1 MGKGDRDVRS
11 RVVPGALTG
20 TLSPLAKCFNPERIT
35 HVSQEH
41 MENTDMDLHR
51 SLAMTGVGETEP
63 PCLNNIA
70 TMGLADSIETEQ
82 PVAEADVAEPG
93 GPAVTGTG
101 GPVEWKK
108 KMRPA
113 ADRTGASGSRN
124 GRTEAPVTFEFGSR
138 SENVMPASGLAETG
152 TGSPVGIMKERSD
165 VDGSAE
171 IGMRTGTE
179 TGEPVVA
186 GTAFTTVAEVYAPI
200 SGRKSQ
206 EGSDSGGL
214 DPSGNSTMDRTD
226 LNELGKRSGMMES
239 GLCRNQS
246 GNGGHARD
254 NCARGPDVIREV
266 SNTDQR
272 LKLSECSL
280 DCSLDSDSEEENE
293 IMVGVVGST
302 APWYLTGWTNDVE
315 VEFMIDT
322 GCQVTILATSVF
334 DRMCDIHPEVKLGLK
349 PCAKRLVSADSS
361 PLGVKGRVNLN
372 IVFPGLRCDMWCVVA
387 DIGTDGLLGTEALH
401 SSLPHQLDLHTGQLR
416 ADGRPTL
423 QLHQQ
428 HSPPLASCSLITAV
442 VLPPNSEV
450 VAEFSITGDQVGSCA
465 LIDPNW
471 GLTEEFGV
479 MVGHTLVDATSPL
492 ANVLLINLSE
502 DEVVLPL
509 HSNVGTLV
517 PVMSVSVARSV
528 DAVPELGTAE
538 LPEYLED
545 IIQGSH
551 PSLGE
556 SGRQLLRELLHKYEH
571 VFPAPGEPVTGRTKS
586 VQHEIETNEARPV
599 RCGPRR
605 LAPAGL
611 RREQDCV
618 KEMLSGGQIEPSDS
632 PWASPVVLV
641 TKKDGSTRFCVDYRR
656 LNSLTVK
663 DAYPLPR
670 IDDSLR
676 LLGNQQWF
684 STMDLA
690 SGYWQVAMSPDA
702 QKKAAFVTNEGLFQF
717 RVMPFGL
724 CNAPATFERLMDRVL
739 CGMRWSR
746 CLVYLDDVI
755 SFGKS
760 VPEAIGRLEEVLSRL
775 SDYGLQLKAKKCTF
789 MQTEVGFLGHIVGR
803 SGLACDPDKLSA
815 VRNWHEPTKL
825 KGVRQFIGFVGY
837 YRRFVKD
844 FAKLADP
851 LVSLTRKGAP
861 FLWGRDQQDSFDSL
875 KACLLCAPILGFP
888 TENDRFVLDT
898 DASLFAIGGVLSQI
912 QNEEEVVI
920 AYASRSL
927 RLSQRRYCTTRR
939 EMLAAV
945 VMCTHFRSYLRGSQF
960 TLRTDHSSLRWLQKF
975 KNEDGMLARWYLLL
989 GQFSVTFEYRPGAL
1003 HNNADGMSRQCGQ
1016 CRRPD
1021 CPVSAADI
1029 ALIDNDAQSL
1039 MVDQPFATSEMG
1051 DSMDA
1056 DLLPEGSGETWVASA
1071 LLDELT
1077 NDLPTPGVGD
1087 SLVSDT
1093 ASDKILQTVR
1103 SWVDSGLAPPWRE
1116 CAGFSPELRSWR
1128 LQIGNIKIDPEG
1140 RLWRRRSPPAVGS
1153 QLVIPVLKR
1162 REFIREFHDSLFAG
1176 HMGVTRTVYRLLD
1189 RVYWPGLRGDVQTY
1203 IKSCTVCIARKSPC
1217 PRKIPMGHVEVG
1229 HRWDRVAM
1237 DLLDMSVTTARGNRY
1252 VLVIV
1257 DCFTRW
1263 TEAFPLPDKT
1273 AQSVADAFFN
1283 NVVCRFGMP
1292 IVIHSDQGREFE
1304 NKILHELCL
1313 IGGSHKTRT
1322 SPYHPESDGMVE
1334 RFNRTLLMMLA
1345 MVAGKNRDDWD
1356 DLLPAV
1362 MMAYRSSVHES
1373 TGYSPYRLMFG
1384 EECTLPMDIGLPTDP
1399 SQPQEELTS
1408 PYAIW
1413 VRDALEEAY
1422 EQVRL
1427 HSGQAVRRQK
1437 RLFDRRAVTRTFAKG
1452 DWVMRYYAPA
1462 KKCKLDSAWVGP
1474 YLVVSFMGWTIGIQK
1489 DAYSPIIMIHC
1500 QDAKKVPRPAGA
1512 VSWLTSKENSIEP
1525 SVTVLGASTMPRTD
1539 PNSVS
1544 LESASR
1550 EVEGVVTDVQSVRKC
1565 SVSITSSVDV
1575 SSATVISVP
1584 SKGEGALVT
1593 LDSSSVIHPFHVHK
1607 LDSGPV
1613 RLMTVAHAFNYRVA
1627 VLRDGVRS
1635 ALRVG
1640 RSRKAERCF
1649 LTNANIPWGQQVMV
1663 MFQIVSTL
1671 MAEVPEFELVMREL
1685 QGIQPHIQLEDDIWG
1700 HDGKCG
1706 EACACLLTDRTE
1718 AFVHCLI
1725 PPPPPVSPTLIP
1737 NSGSTA
1743 SDGMAGGFS
1752 FRDDCGYLGVG
1763 RPGSIPF
1770 VSMRPGAYGRL
1781 LLMVYVRWKSGL
1793 LIHSD
1798 WIRPVTRGAWRGV
1811 QSGQEEEPDPTAGPG
1826 EGS

>member
-1 MGKGDRDVRS
+1 M
-11 RVVPGALTG
+11 
-20 TLSPLAKCFNPERIT
+20 
-35 HVSQEH
+35 
-41 MENTDMDLHR
+41 
-51 SLAMTGVGETEP
+51 
-63 PCLNNIA
+63 
-70 TMGLADSIETEQ
+70 
-82 PVAEADVAEPG
+82 
-93 GPAVTGTG
+93 
-101 GPVEWKK
+101 
-108 KMRPA
+108 
-113 ADRTGASGSRN
+113 
-124 GRTEAPVTFEFGSR
+124 
-138 SENVMPASGLAETG
+138 
-152 TGSPVGIMKERSD
+152 
-165 VDGSAE
+165 
-171 IGMRTGTE
+171 
-179 TGEPVVA
+179 
-186 GTAFTTVAEVYAPI
+186 
-200 SGRKSQ
+200 
-206 EGSDSGGL
+206 
-214 DPSGNSTMDRTD
+214 
-226 LNELGKRSGMMES
+226 
-239 GLCRNQS
+239 
-246 GNGGHARD
+246 
-254 NCARGPDVIREV
+254 
-266 SNTDQR
+266 
-272 LKLSECSL
+272 
-280 DCSLDSDSEEENE
+280 
-293 IMVGVVGST
+293 
-302 APWYLTGWTNDVE
+302 
-315 VEFMIDT
+315 
-322 GCQVTILATSVF
+322 
-334 DRMCDIHPEVKLGLK
+334 
-349 PCAKRLVSADSS
+349 
-361 PLGVKGRVNLN
+361 
-372 IVFPGLRCDMWCVVA
+372 
-387 DIGTDGLLGTEALH
+387 
-401 SSLPHQLDLHTGQLR
+401 
-416 ADGRPTL
+416 
-423 QLHQQ
+423 
-428 HSPPLASCSLITAV
+428 
-442 VLPPNSEV
+442 
-450 VAEFSITGDQVGSCA
+450 
-465 LIDPNW
+465 
-471 GLTEEFGV
+471 
-479 MVGHTLVDATSPL
+479 
-492 ANVLLINLSE
+492 
-502 DEVVLPL
+502 
-509 HSNVGTLV
+509 
-517 PVMSVSVARSV
+517 
-528 DAVPELGTAE
+528 
-538 LPEYLED
+538 
-545 IIQGSH
+545 
-551 PSLGE
+551 
-556 SGRQLLRELLHKYEH
+556 
-571 VFPAPGEPVTGRTKS
+571 
-586 VQHEIETNEARPV
+586 
-599 RCGPRR
+599 
-605 LAPAGL
+605 
-611 RREQDCV
+611 
-618 KEMLSGGQIEPSDS
+618 
-632 PWASPVVLV
+632 
-641 TKKDGSTRFCVDYRR
+641 
-656 LNSLTVK
+656 
-663 DAYPLPR
+663 
-670 IDDSLR
+670 
-676 LLGNQQWF
+676 
-684 STMDLA
+684 
-690 SGYWQVAMSPDA
+690 
-702 QKKAAFVTNEGLFQF
+702 
-717 RVMPFGL
+717 
-724 CNAPATFERLMDRVL
+724 
-739 CGMRWSR
+739 
-746 CLVYLDDVI
+746 
-755 SFGKS
+755 
-760 VPEAIGRLEEVLSRL
+760 
-775 SDYGLQLKAKKCTF
+775 
-789 MQTEVGFLGHIVGR
+789 GR

-861 FLWGRDQQDSFDSL
+861 FLWGQDQQDSFDSL

-927 RLSQRRYCTTRR
+927 WLSQRRYCTTRR

-1029 ALIDNDAQSL
+1029 AVIDNDAQSL
-1039 MVDQPFATSEMG
+1039 MIDQPFATSEMG

-1273 AQSVADAFFN
+1273 AHSVADAFFN

-1539 PNSVS
+1539 QNSLS
-1544 LESASR
+1544 LESPSR
-1550 EVEGVVTDVQSVRKC
+1550 EMEGVATDVQSVRKC

-1575 SSATVISVP
+1575 SSATLNSVP

-1700 HDGKCG
+1700 HGGKCG

-1725 PPPPPVSPTLIP
+1725 PPPCFTYFDS
-1737 NSGSTA
+1737 
-1743 SDGMAGGFS
+1743 
-1752 FRDDCGYLGVG
+1752 
-1763 RPGSIPF
+1763 
-1770 VSMRPGAYGRL
+1770 
-1781 LLMVYVRWKSGL
+1781 
-1793 LIHSD
+1793 
-1798 WIRPVTRGAWRGV
+1798 
-1811 QSGQEEEPDPTAGPG
+1811 
-1826 EGS
+1826 

>member
-1 MGKGDRDVRS
+1 MW
-11 RVVPGALTG
+11 
-20 TLSPLAKCFNPERIT
+20 
-35 HVSQEH
+35 
-41 MENTDMDLHR
+41 
-51 SLAMTGVGETEP
+51 
-63 PCLNNIA
+63 
-70 TMGLADSIETEQ
+70 
-82 PVAEADVAEPG
+82 VA
-93 GPAVTGTG
+93 
-101 GPVEWKK
+101 
-108 KMRPA
+108 
-113 ADRTGASGSRN
+113 
-124 GRTEAPVTFEFGSR
+124 
-138 SENVMPASGLAETG
+138 
-152 TGSPVGIMKERSD
+152 
-165 VDGSAE
+165 
-171 IGMRTGTE
+171 
-179 TGEPVVA
+179 
-186 GTAFTTVAEVYAPI
+186 
-200 SGRKSQ
+200 
-206 EGSDSGGL
+206 
-214 DPSGNSTMDRTD
+214 
-226 LNELGKRSGMMES
+226 
-239 GLCRNQS
+239 
-246 GNGGHARD
+246 
-254 NCARGPDVIREV
+254 
-266 SNTDQR
+266 
-272 LKLSECSL
+272 
-280 DCSLDSDSEEENE
+280 
-293 IMVGVVGST
+293 
-302 APWYLTGWTNDVE
+302 
-315 VEFMIDT
+315 
-322 GCQVTILATSVF
+322 
-334 DRMCDIHPEVKLGLK
+334 
-349 PCAKRLVSADSS
+349 
-361 PLGVKGRVNLN
+361 
-372 IVFPGLRCDMWCVVA
+372 
-387 DIGTDGLLGTEALH
+387 
-401 SSLPHQLDLHTGQLR
+401 
-416 ADGRPTL
+416 
-423 QLHQQ
+423 
-428 HSPPLASCSLITAV
+428 
-442 VLPPNSEV
+442 
-450 VAEFSITGDQVGSCA
+450 
-465 LIDPNW
+465 
-471 GLTEEFGV
+471 
-479 MVGHTLVDATSPL
+479 
-492 ANVLLINLSE
+492 
-502 DEVVLPL
+502 
-509 HSNVGTLV
+509 
-517 PVMSVSVARSV
+517 
-528 DAVPELGTAE
+528 
-538 LPEYLED
+538 
-545 IIQGSH
+545 
-551 PSLGE
+551 
-556 SGRQLLRELLHKYEH
+556 
-571 VFPAPGEPVTGRTKS
+571 
-586 VQHEIETNEARPV
+586 
-599 RCGPRR
+599 
-605 LAPAGL
+605 
-611 RREQDCV
+611 
-618 KEMLSGGQIEPSDS
+618 
-632 PWASPVVLV
+632 
-641 TKKDGSTRFCVDYRR
+641 
-656 LNSLTVK
+656 
-663 DAYPLPR
+663 
-670 IDDSLR
+670 
-676 LLGNQQWF
+676 
-684 STMDLA
+684 
-690 SGYWQVAMSPDA
+690 
-702 QKKAAFVTNEGLFQF
+702 
-717 RVMPFGL
+717 
-724 CNAPATFERLMDRVL
+724 
-739 CGMRWSR
+739 
-746 CLVYLDDVI
+746 
-755 SFGKS
+755 
-760 VPEAIGRLEEVLSRL
+760 
-775 SDYGLQLKAKKCTF
+775 
-789 MQTEVGFLGHIVGR
+789 HIV
-803 SGLACDPDKLSA
+803 GLACDPDKLSA

-861 FLWGRDQQDSFDSL
+861 FMWGRDQQDSFDSL

-888 TENDRFVLDT
+888 TEDDRFVLDT

-1029 ALIDNDAQSL
+1029 ALTENDAQSL

-1116 CAGFSPELRSWR
+1116 CAGLSPELRSWR
-1128 LQIGNIKIDPEG
+1128 LQIGNIKIDSEG

-1313 IGGSHKTRT
+1313 IGGSHKTRM

-1362 MMAYRSSVHES
+1362 MMAYRSSVHKS

-1384 EECTLPMDIGLPTDP
+1384 EECTLPMDIGLPAEP

-1437 RLFDRRAVTRTFAKG
+1437 RLFDRRAVKRIFAKG

-1489 DAYSPIIMIHC
+1489 DAYSPIIRIHC

-1512 VSWLTSKENSIEP
+1512 VSWLTSKETSIKP

-1539 PNSVS
+1539 PNSLS
-1544 LESASR
+1544 LKSATR
-1550 EVEGVVTDVQSVRKC
+1550 EVEGVATDAQSVREC

-1575 SSATVISVP
+1575 SSATLISVP
-1584 SKGEGALVT
+1584 SKGEGASVA

-1613 RLMTVAHAFNYRVA
+1613 RLMTIAHAFNYRVA

-1685 QGIQPHIQLEDDIWG
+1685 QGIQPHIQLADDIWG

-1725 PPPPPVSPTLIP
+1725 PPLVSPTLIP
-1737 NSGSTA
+1737 NSDSI
-1743 SDGMAGGFS
+1743 DGDRMVGGFS

-1781 LLMVYVRWKSGL
+1781 LLTVYVRWKSGL

-1798 WIRPVTRGAWRGV
+1798 WLRPVTRGAWRGV
-1811 QSGQEEEPDPTAGPG
+1811 LSGQADEPDPTAGPG